1 MTIMVM
7 MAENNSSDIL
17 NMTQIDDDL
26 GRMME
31 VYIVSTLLSVVIFAT
46 LSGNTFVIAAIFM
59 YKPLRNVQNFL
70 VISLALADMAVA
82 LIVMPFH
89 ISNTIA
95 GHWLYGSDFCDI
107 WLTSD
112 ILICTAS
119 IFNICGIALDRYFAI
134 HDPIN
139 YASKRTTKLVL
150 IMIFVIWGLAAVI
163 SVPPLLGWSDTGSL
177 YDTSDH
183 TCHLTDEIGFVIYSA
198 SGSFFIP
205 LGIMSF
211 VYLKIFLATR
221 ERLRKRAQACAAS
234 KLVLLSNGKSNTT
247 PTVQVDFVSNES
259 NNETTETR
267 PPSIN
272 PSPLLP
278 RNHKT
283 SNETPPYKMKQFFEE
298 RQKISLSKEKKA
310 ARTLGMIMGAF
321 IFCWLPFFSVY
332 LLNPFCKQCGLGGSY
347 LELALVILGYVNSCL
362 NPIIYTIFNVEFRN
376 AFRYMFAQFCC
387 KNRKKNRIRT
397 PKRALL

>member
-1 MTIMVM
+1 MGTVM
-7 MAENNSSDIL
+7 EDNRTNDTY
-17 NMTQIDDDL
+17 NMTHLTGTD
-26 GRMME
+26 RMIE
-31 VYIVSTLLSVVIFAT
+31 VYIVTILLSLVITAT
-46 LSGNTFVIAAIFM
+46 LIGNTFVILAIFL
-59 YKPLRNVQNFL
+59 YKPLRIVQNFL

-82 LIVMPFH
+82 TIVMPFH

-95 GHWLYGSDFCDI
+95 GYWLYGSDFCDM

-112 ILICTAS
+112 ILLCTAS

-139 YASKRTTKLVL
+139 YQSKRTIKLVL
-150 IMIFVIWGLAAVI
+150 IMVTAIWALSAVI
-163 SVPPLLGWSDTGSL
+163 SVPPLLGWTESESL
-177 YDTSDH
+177 YDKEKKI
-183 TCHLTDEIGFVIYSA
+183 CHLTDELGFVVYSA

-205 LGIMSF
+205 LGILSF

-221 ERLRKRAQACAAS
+221 ERLRKRAKASAAS
-234 KLVLLSNGKSNTT
+234 KMILVANGKPNT
-247 PTVQVDFVSNES
+247 PDVQIDLVSTES
-259 NNETTETR
+259 NNDTTETR

-278 RNHKT
+278 RHK
-283 SNETPPYKMKQFFEE
+283 SPNDAGPAMKMKQFFDE
-298 RQKISLSKEKKA
+298 RQKISLTKEKKA

-321 IFCWLPFFSVY
+321 VFCWLPFFLVY
-332 LLNPFCKQCGLGGSY
+332 TINPFCKACHLRGSY

-376 AFRYMFAQFCC
+376 AFRFMFVKFCC
-387 KNRKKNRIRT
+387 GRHDTRRSRT
-397 PKRALL
+397 PQRTLL